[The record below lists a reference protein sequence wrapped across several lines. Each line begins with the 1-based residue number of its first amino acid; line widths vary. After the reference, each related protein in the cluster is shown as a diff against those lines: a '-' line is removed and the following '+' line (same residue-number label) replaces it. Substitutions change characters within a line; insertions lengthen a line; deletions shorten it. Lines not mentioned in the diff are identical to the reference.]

1 MYRFGAP
8 SENWAATGAQPMPRH
23 AGQRGGRKLRRGR
36 TGCNAGS
43 RARIADSSDGPVG
56 CGPSECIRLSECA
69 AGAIRESSR
78 CGVADRAE
86 MEALAVSV
94 EGLTEMLL
102 SAGRPAPQG
111 SGYKLSPNSFRYL
124 HRWQRRRIE
133 TWKNCEKHS
142 PTRELF
148 HCVWYRTMLLSRSL
162 LRISPSHPATH
173 LGDGLLRNR

>member
-56 CGPSECIRLSECA
+56 CGPSECIPLSECA

-102 SAGRPAPQG
+102 SA
-111 SGYKLSPNSFRYL
+111 
-124 HRWQRRRIE
+124 
-133 TWKNCEKHS
+133 
-142 PTRELF
+142 
-148 HCVWYRTMLLSRSL
+148 
-162 LRISPSHPATH
+162 
-173 LGDGLLRNR
+173 

>member
-133 TWKNCEKHS
+133 TWKNC
-142 PTRELF
+142 
-148 HCVWYRTMLLSRSL
+148 
-162 LRISPSHPATH
+162 
-173 LGDGLLRNR
+173 